1 MNNKHIFNLLLCII
15 LFYSCKNESPKDKVE
30 HKELNIKYA
39 NGFEIVN
46 ENGNKYLILK
56 RVFQSGTQSFKY
68 LLTDKIDIQKNAL
81 KVPVEKLVIT
91 STTHVPM
98 VELLEKENNVIGFP
112 NTKYISS
119 KKTRALVDSGK
130 IKELG
135 SEQNMNTEVLIDL
148 DPELVIGFALH
159 PNNKLYN
166 NMKKLGIP
174 VLFNG
179 DWLEETPLGRAE
191 WIKVFGVLLGKEKE
205 ADSIF
210 SVIEK
215 NYNATKAL
223 AKTKTTTP
231 KVLSGS
237 MYKDTFYVPAGESFM
252 AKYMSD
258 ANLDYI
264 WKDTKGTGSLQLN
277 FESVLDKA
285 QKADFWLGCGLSE
298 TREELVNSN
307 RHYNKFDAFNNQKI
321 YTVASKK
328 GPTGGL
334 IYFEL
339 APTRP
344 DLVLK
349 DMIKITSPELL
360 PAYEFTFFELLK

>member
-1 MNNKHIFNLLLCII
+1 MNTTYIFNILFCLI
-15 LFYSCKNESPKDKVE
+15 LFYSCKNKAPKDKTE
-30 HKELNIKYA
+30 DKEVNVKYA
-39 NGFEIVN
+39 NGFDIVY

-68 LLTDKIDIQKNAL
+68 LLTDEINIQKNAI
-81 KVPVEKLVIT
+81 KVPVEKLVVT
-91 STTHVPM
+91 STTHIPM
-98 VELLEKENNVIGFP
+98 VELLEKENNIIGFP

-119 KKTRALVDSGK
+119 EKTRTLVDSGA

-148 DPELVIGFALH
+148 EPELVIGFALH
-159 PNNKLYN
+159 PNDKLYN
-166 NMKKLGIP
+166 NIKKLGIP

-191 WIKVFGVLLGKEKE
+191 WIKVFGVLLDKEKQ

-210 SVIEK
+210 SAIER
-215 NYNATKAL
+215 NYNSIKAL
-223 AKTKTTTP
+223 AQTNNTAP

-298 TREELVNSN
+298 TRKELMNSN
-307 RHYNKFDAFNNQKI
+307 RHYNKFDAFTKQKI

-360 PAYEFTFFELLK
+360 PDYEFTFFELLK